1 MSHPTPFLRIPSKAE
16 IAIGTELDA
25 DSYPIHLMKKYFP
38 DRDFKVIL
46 PEEVSRLKGESP
58 SNYGGLFYL
67 IETKNHSSFHDQPSN
82 DGNDLVEDGFIMKT
96 RMEEGRPILILR
108 GGGRPGLI
116 YAINELGK
124 KEMATQPDGDIVI
137 PEINIRQ
144 EPSLPYRLFWT
155 WDHSTNWYLEQ
166 VGLQEIGAMNYYSK
180 PSEGFLEDYCR
191 LVDFMSM
198 NRIGGVTIYGF
209 LRDSHG
215 GIEAAQELCRYAH
228 DRGVRILPG
237 VGINAYGGIY
247 WEGNHKYNL
256 SQWLRQHPKLKA
268 VLGAPAAFS
277 IPDIPPLWFP
287 ENQYTDTACP
297 SKPENAQYHE
307 EAIAWLA
314 ETFMIGGINFETG
327 DYGVC
332 QCDECMR
339 RRKENST
346 WSFRDM
352 ALLYPRLFSAAQHH
366 RQNLWL
372 VSEAYWDN
380 ILNRQAIQSLEELPD
395 EAIYQFCFNRSY
407 WPQLKT
413 GLTKDYVKNLPR
425 SKNILRSHMGSQ
437 WNRERYELVAD
448 RFAEMMQL
456 AFKSGMKGATI
467 FGEVSTLSV
476 VNEVNYLAF
485 ARFGYQPT
493 LTWENFI
500 EKDLGPLFGGK
511 LATEVYLRLLT
522 VPSQKAIL
530 DQAIGEAREMSRSL
544 SGEQYRRWIWL
555 QNRLMQKKAMTVD

>member
-1 MSHPTPFLRIPSKAE
+1 MSPSLPFLRIPKTAQLVVVTDLEQESF
-16 IAIGTELDA
+16 
-25 DSYPIHLMKKYFP
+25 PVIHLKKLFP
-38 DRDFKVIL
+38 GRDFVVVSPRDFKIGDWKKADKNFEGFIYL
-46 PEEVSRLKGESP
+46 EEKE
-58 SNYGGLFYL
+58 NQLFPA
-67 IETKNHSSFHDQPSN
+67 KQPSEN
-82 DGNDLVEDGFIMKT
+82 KIQLLEDGFQIQTVKWQ
-96 RMEEGRPILILR
+96 EIPLILLL

-116 YAINELGK
+116 HAVNELGQK
-124 KEMATQPDGDIVI
+124 ILSYQGEEIIIPDIDLEQS
-137 PEINIRQ
+137 PL
-144 EPSLPYRLFWT
+144 LPYRLLWT

-166 VGLQEIGAMNYYSK
+166 VGIQEIGAMNYYSK
-180 PSEGFLEDYCR
+180 PPEGFLEDYFR
-191 LVDFMSM
+191 LIDFMSL

-209 LRDSHG
+209 LRDCHG
-215 GIEAAQELCRYAH
+215 GIEAAQKLCKYAAE
-228 DRGVRILPG
+228 RGVRILPG

-247 WEGNHKYNL
+247 WEGNHRYNL
-256 SQWLRQHPKLKA
+256 TQWLRQRPELKA

-277 IPDIPPLWFP
+277 IPDLPPLWFP

-297 SKPENAQYHE
+297 SKPENARYHE

-332 QCDECMR
+332 QCEECSR

-346 WSFRDM
+346 WSLQDM
-352 ALLYPRLFSAAQHH
+352 ALLYPHLFSAARNQ
-366 RQNLWL
+366 RQDLWL

-380 ILNRQAIQSLEELPD
+380 LLNRQVLQSLEELPD

-407 WPQLKT
+407 WPRLKT
-413 GLTKDYVKNLPR
+413 DLTKEYVQGLPR
-425 SKNILRSHMGSQ
+425 SKNIFRTHMGSQ

-467 FGEVSTLSV
+467 FGEVSAFSV

-493 LTWENFI
+493 LTWEKFI
-500 EKDLGPLFGGK
+500 EKDLSPLFGGK
-511 LATEVYLRLLT
+511 LATEIYLRLLT